1 MSDQDTPPPMD
12 PNPEEDNPV
21 DDAVNDAGEAVDKA
35 VDSADDD
42 PGEAVDK
49 AVDSADDDPGEAVD
63 KAVDSADEA
72 VESAAEKTAEA
83 VDSAVESVKEAAAAP
98 STGGIGLGQGKL
110 GESDERT
117 MGMLAHILGGVTCI
131 VGPLIIWMIKKDE
144 SPFVDDQGK
153 EATNFQITILI
164 SHVVSMILG
173 ALTGGCASII
183 LSPCIW
189 LFSIILAILGGVDA
203 NKGKAYRYPFAL
215 RLIS

>member
-12 PNPEEDNPV
+12 PNPEEDSPV

-35 VDSADDD
+35 VDYA
-42 PGEAVDK
+42 GET
-49 AVDSADDDPGEAVD
+49 
-63 KAVDSADEA
+63 

-98 STGGIGLGQGKL
+98 STAGIGLGQGKL